1 MNETGV
7 RLARLRQGAPLF
19 AAKLGAVV
27 IMAWLTVAIIG
38 CSSDNVP
45 FSAAPTDTATLTV
58 QDVQTLIAQGVEQTV
73 RLARAGAPDRTG
85 LIPDPQNPQNQIT
98 IPIPFLS
105 SIAVT
110 DREGNV
116 LGVFRMTRPGVS
128 GGTVTTQSLGSLSIT
143 KARTAAYLSSNQ
155 QAFTSLTACFIT
167 RSHFPPG
174 QFNTAAGPLYGV
186 GFSQLPNGDIQPN
199 GDIGARLINGR
210 NVIVVGGAFADF
222 PGGVP
227 VYKNGRLAGGLGAD
241 IDQGTRI
248 FNRPLCSIPTE
259 DEIIALGA
267 ILGYDPPTAIRG
279 DNIFID
285 GIQLLYQNVSTP
297 PGNLTFTYN
306 DSVLGIR
313 GYVDQF
319 FPIRATPQPKFPTQG
334 PVVLNNVPF
343 SPPSNPSGRT
353 PPWNFSIIP
362 GTVLSA
368 ADVQTIINQATAQA
382 AITRAAIRN
391 PLGSAAQVFVAVS
404 DVNGLILGISRTPDA
419 TIFSFD
425 VSAQKAR
432 TAVVFSKPSTLPPVS
447 LSDTLGVMIRRILG
461 IPINQDLAMT
471 TRAVGFLSQRYYP
484 PGIDRDSQ
492 GNPTQ
497 PGPLWMTT
505 PIPGILIGDAT
516 NFDFEYQRR
525 FIPPPP
531 PPGVAAMP
539 QAPYGNGITIFP
551 GGIPLYK
558 NGVFAGAIG
567 ISGDGVDQDDLIA
580 AAGAVGFEPPTA
592 IRCDQIIYR
601 NVRLPYTKFPRRPNL

>member
-1 MNETGV
+1 MKQTGV
-7 RLARLRQGAPLF
+7 RLARLRQGAPLVV
-19 AAKLGAVV
+19 AKLSGSA
-27 IMAWLTVAIIG
+27 IMAWLALTVIG

-45 FSAAPTDTATLTV
+45 FSAVPTDTANLTV

-73 RLARAGAPDRTG
+73 RLARAGAPDRVG
-85 LIPDPQNPQNQIT
+85 IIQDPQNPQNQIT
-98 IPIPFLS
+98 ITVPFLS

-116 LGVFRMTRPGVS
+116 LGVFRMTRPGVG
-128 GGTVTTQSLGSLSIT
+128 GGTITTRSLGSLSIA

-155 QAFTSLTACFIT
+155 HAFTSLTACFIT

-174 QFNTAAGPLYGV
+174 VFNSAAGPLYGV

-199 GDIGARLINGR
+199 GDIRAAL
-210 NVIVVGGAFADF
+210 VGGALADF

-248 FNRPLCSIPTE
+248 FNRPLCAIPTE

-297 PGNLTFTYN
+297 PGNFTFTYN

-313 GYVDQF
+313 GFVDPN
-319 FPIRATPQPKFPTQG
+319 FPIRATPAPKFPVSGQ
-334 PVVLNNVPF
+334 VVLNNVPF
-343 SPPSNPSGRT
+343 SPPANPSGRT
-353 PPWNFSIIP
+353 PSWNFSSIP

-391 PLGSAAQVFVAVS
+391 PLGSAAQVFIAVS
-404 DVNGLILGISRTPDA
+404 DVNGIILGISRTPDA
-419 TIFSFD
+419 TMFSFD

-432 TAVVFSKPSTLPPVS
+432 TAVVFSKPSTLAPVS
-447 LSDTLGVMIRRILG
+447 PSDTLGVMIRRILG

-505 PIPGILIGDAT
+505 PIPGFLIGDAT
-516 NFDFEYQRR
+516 NFDFEYQRS
-525 FIPPPP
+525 FIPPPVQP
-531 PPGVAAMP
+531 PQP
-539 QAPYGNGITIFP
+539 QTQPPYGNGITIFP

-580 AAGAVGFEPPTA
+580 GAGAAGFEPPTA
-592 IRCDQIIYR
+592 ARCDQIIYR